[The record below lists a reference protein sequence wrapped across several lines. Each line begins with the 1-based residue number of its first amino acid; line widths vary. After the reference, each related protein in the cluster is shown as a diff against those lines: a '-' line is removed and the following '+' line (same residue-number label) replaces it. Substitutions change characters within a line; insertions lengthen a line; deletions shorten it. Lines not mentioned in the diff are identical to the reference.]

1 MVGYVEM
8 VEGGEEFQLRG
19 KLCIRV
25 WQLKNMNLEFKW
37 GNLGNATVKK

>member
-1 MVGYVEM
+1 MVGYAEM

-25 WQLKNMNLEFKW
+25 WQLKI
-37 GNLGNATVKK
+37 